1 MNTLNKNTA
10 TPNPLAIPE
19 VHFIGGLMEQVTE
32 KTVYDLVTGKKSEGQ
47 VLFSLPAGRAISFP
61 GTNYYVLKL
70 WALYNHTYYLVKNR
84 DDQMRYTVFAK
95 KVEDD
100 AGIRFQ
106 NPIGAGWVS
115 SDLTTHLEIK
125 FRFPR
130 QSIFMSLFPASV

>member
-1 MNTLNKNTA
+1 MEINNVSA
-10 TPNPLAIPE
+10 NPLAIPE
-19 VHFIGGLMEQVTE
+19 VHNVLGGLMEQVTE
-32 KTVYDLVTGKKSEGQ
+32 KVVYDLVTGKKAEGK
-47 VLFSLPAGRAISFP
+47 VLYALPGGRALSFP

-70 WALYNHTYYLVKNR
+70 WMLYNHTYYLVRNR

-95 KVEDD
+95 KIEDD

-106 NPIGAGWVS
+106 NPVGAGWVS

-130 QSIFMSLFPASV
+130 QSIFMCLFPAV